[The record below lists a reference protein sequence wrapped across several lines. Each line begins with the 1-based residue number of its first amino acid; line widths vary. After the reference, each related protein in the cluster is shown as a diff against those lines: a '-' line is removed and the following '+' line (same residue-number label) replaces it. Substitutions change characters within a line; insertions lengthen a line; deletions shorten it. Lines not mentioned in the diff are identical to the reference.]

1 MNSRDFKEEDIEL
14 YAENIY
20 QDFCE
25 DGGTSNI
32 ELQQVWDE
40 LTDLY
45 GEIEIG
51 SPIERLFYE
60 TVKYTLKALN
70 DYL

>member
-1 MNSRDFKEEDIEL
+1 MNSRDFNNENIEL
-14 YAENIY
+14 YAEDIY

-25 DGGTSNI
+25 LDGTSNTP
-32 ELQQVWDE
+32 LQQVWDE
-40 LTDLY
+40 ITDLY

>member
-1 MNSRDFKEEDIEL
+1 LNSRDFNEEGIEL

-25 DGGTSNI
+25 HDGTLNI
-32 ELQQVWDE
+32 PLQQVWDE
-40 LTDLY
+40 LTILY

-70 DYL
+70 EYL